1 MSGVTQIYVA
11 LLDEGVD
18 VWRPVR
24 AKRLGG
30 NTFLIVDESYDR
42 ETESWQFEPGEKVV
56 CEEIASHEGTILAA
70 TRRAEDRDKH
80 S

>member
-1 MSGVTQIYVA
+1 VSVIVQIYVA
-11 LLDEGVD
+11 LLDEGGE

-30 NTFLIVDESYDR
+30 KAFLIVDDSYDR
-42 ETESWQFEPGEKVV
+42 ETGSWQFEPGEKVI
-56 CEEIASHEGTILAA
+56 CKEIASDEGTILAA
-70 TRRAEDRDKH
+70 TRRIKELDGH

>member
-1 MSGVTQIYVA
+1 MSEGTRIYVA

-24 AKRLGG
+24 AMHLRG
-30 NTFLIVDESYDR
+30 NIFLIIDESYDR
-42 ETESWQFEPGEKVV
+42 ESESWQFEPGEKVV
-56 CEEIASHEGTILAA
+56 CEEIASDQGTILAA
-70 TRRAEDRDKH
+70 IRRADASDER